1 MNSQSVFTKSF
12 KTGMFFAT
20 ALFFVIGTVY
30 AGRYENG
37 HKQER

>member
-30 AGRYENG
+30 AADTKTG